1 MFGNTLDEVMEL
13 QKDRFPDRKLPWV
26 QVTLSEQVL
35 LLSGKATEGI
45 FRVSAD
51 VDEVNWLKSRLD
63 RWDVPEHKS
72 TMGKSYRGDYTL
84 PIVFLSFTNFML
96 TDAHAPASLLKLWYR
111 ELYDPL
117 IPDELY
123 EECVATDDP
132 DEVNAIINKLP
143 RLNKLVTRVDSKKD
157 NKETFLI
164 RFPIGT
170 GSDVL
175 SSLFATIFSA

>member
-35 LLSGKATEGI
+35 LLSGKSTEGI

-72 TMGKSYRGDYTL
+72 TMGKYSSIAFHHSAGVDL
-84 PIVFLSFTNFML
+84 DVKFFFVFRRTCS
-96 TDAHAPASLLKLWYR
+96 
-111 ELYDPL
+111 
-117 IPDELY
+117 
-123 EECVATDDP
+123 C
-132 DEVNAIINKLP
+132 
-143 RLNKLVTRVDSKKD
+143 
-157 NKETFLI
+157 
-164 RFPIGT
+164 
-170 GSDVL
+170 
-175 SSLFATIFSA
+175 

>member
-35 LLSGKATEGI
+35 LLSGKSTEGI

-72 TMGKSYRGDYTL
+72 TMGKHFNSFSL
-84 PIVFLSFTNFML
+84 CPI
-96 TDAHAPASLLKLWYR
+96 
-111 ELYDPL
+111 
-117 IPDELY
+117 
-123 EECVATDDP
+123 
-132 DEVNAIINKLP
+132 
-143 RLNKLVTRVDSKKD
+143 
-157 NKETFLI
+157 
-164 RFPIGT
+164 
-170 GSDVL
+170 
-175 SSLFATIFSA
+175 

>member
-1 MFGNTLDEVMEL
+1 MERHRSCDNNSLTPFPWSFQDQIFHQSMFGNTLDEVMEL

-72 TMGKSYRGDYTL
+72 TMG
-84 PIVFLSFTNFML
+84 
-96 TDAHAPASLLKLWYR
+96 
-111 ELYDPL
+111 E
-117 IPDELY
+117 
-123 EECVATDDP
+123 
-132 DEVNAIINKLP
+132 
-143 RLNKLVTRVDSKKD
+143 
-157 NKETFLI
+157 
-164 RFPIGT
+164 
-170 GSDVL
+170 
-175 SSLFATIFSA
+175 